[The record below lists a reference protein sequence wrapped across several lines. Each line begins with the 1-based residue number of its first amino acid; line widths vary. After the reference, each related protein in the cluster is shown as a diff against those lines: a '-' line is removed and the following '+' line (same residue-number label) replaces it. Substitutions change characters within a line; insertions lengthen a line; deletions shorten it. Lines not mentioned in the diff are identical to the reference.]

1 MKLTISQFSIG
12 PDIGANK
19 DKILSVLQSAGRN
32 EWIIFPE
39 GALSGYFPDKESYFE
54 ELDRAE
60 LTNAMTEIADEVKR
74 CGCYCLYGSA
84 TNSDE
89 EWLNSVVIENHSG
102 QRQLYHK
109 IELSALDRRHFKPG
123 RENPVYRLDGVTF
136 GVQMCR
142 ELIFPEAWRSL
153 KKQGAQVV
161 FHINN
166 ALNDHDQIWRS
177 ISIARA
183 VENANFVCS
192 VNNGAFGQK
201 LSSHVVSPSGKVI
214 LETEPSQEQRISV
227 DVELSEVIDNLA
239 NRRDY

>member
-1 MKLTISQFSIG
+1 MKLTIAQFAIK
-12 PDIGANK
+12 PYIGANK
-19 DKILSVLQSAGRN
+19 DKILSVLHAAERN

-39 GALSGYFPDKESYFE
+39 GALSGYFPEKDNYFE
-54 ELDRAE
+54 ELDRVE

-74 CGCYCLYGSA
+74 RGCYCLYGSA
-84 TNSDE
+84 TYDDE
-89 EWLNSVVIENHSG
+89 GWLNSVIIEDNSG

-109 IELSALDRRHFKPG
+109 IELSALDRSHFKPG
-123 RENPVYRLDGVTF
+123 RDIPVYRLDDITF

-153 KKQGAQVV
+153 QKRGAHVV

-166 ALNDHDQIWRS
+166 ALNEHDKIWRS

-201 LSSHVVSPSGKVI
+201 LSSHVVSPSGKII
-214 LETEPSQEQRISV
+214 LETEPSQEETISV
-227 DVELSEVIDNLA
+227 DVDLSEVIKNLA

>member
-1 MKLTISQFSIG
+1 MKLTISQFSIE

-19 DKILSVLQSAGRN
+19 DKMLSVIQSAGRN

-39 GALSGYFPDKESYFE
+39 GALSGYFPDKGSYFE

-84 TNSDE
+84 TYGDE
-89 EWLNSVVIENHSG
+89 DWLNSVVIESHSG

-109 IELSALDRRHFKPG
+109 IELSALDHKHFKPG
-123 RENPVYRLDGVTF
+123 REVPVYRLDGVTF

-142 ELIFPEAWRSL
+142 ELIFPEAWQSL
-153 KKQGAQVV
+153 QKQGAQVV

-166 ALNDHDQIWRS
+166 ALNEHDQIWRS

-227 DVELSEVIDNLA
+227 DVDLSEVIGNLA